1 MVIPKMNKARAE
13 RVMGRVGYASCLC
26 SPEGLS
32 SFLRC
37 MYIFVC
43 MYVHIY
49 VCIGMHTEV
58 RGLPQVSDSII
69 SPIHF
74 LKQGSLSLEL
84 TD

>member
-37 MYIFVC
+37 MYMFVC

-49 VCIGMHTEV
+49 VCIGMHAYALYACGGQRFTSGV
-58 RGLPQVSDSII
+58 
-69 SPIHF
+69 
-74 LKQGSLSLEL
+74 
-84 TD
+84 